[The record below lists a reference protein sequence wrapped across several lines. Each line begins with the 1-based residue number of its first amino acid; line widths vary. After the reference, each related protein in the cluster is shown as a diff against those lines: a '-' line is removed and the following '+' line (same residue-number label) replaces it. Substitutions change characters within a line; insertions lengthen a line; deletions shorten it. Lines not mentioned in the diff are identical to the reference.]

1 MKKFYIETYGCQMNV
16 SDSEVVASILK
27 NSDYIHTDKA
37 EEADVILVNTC
48 SIRENAEQRV
58 HGRLNVFRL
67 LKKKSPHIVVGVLGC
82 MAERLKEELLENEK
96 VVDIVV
102 GPDSYRDLPKLL
114 ENAETGQKAVN
125 VYLSQEETYADISPV
140 RYDSNGVSAFV
151 SIMRGCQNMCSYCI
165 VPYVRGVERSRKPK
179 TIIDEVSDLISK
191 GYKEVTLIGQNV
203 DSYIFS
209 DESGAET
216 SFSDLLELVAIT
228 FQKIRIRFSTNH
240 PKDLSD
246 SVLEVMANHDNIC
259 KSIHLPVQSG
269 STNTLTR
276 MNRGYSRDW
285 YLDRINAIKRIVPD
299 CAVST
304 DIMVGFCGETDADHK
319 ETLSLMEVICY
330 DFAFM
335 FKYSERP
342 GTYASKNMK
351 DDVPEEIKVR
361 RLNDIIEL
369 QRKLSKDSKQIDV
382 GKKYEVLIEGF
393 SKKSKEELV
402 GRNSQNKVI
411 VFPSKTHKPGDFVMV
426 EVIKCTS
433 GTLIGKII

>member
-16 SDSEVVASILK
+16 SDSEIVASILK
-27 NSDYIHTDKA
+27 SSDYIHTENA

-82 MAERLKEELLENEK
+82 MAERLKEDLLENEK

-165 VPYVRGVERSRKPK
+165 VPYVRGVERSRKPD
-179 TIIDEVSDLISK
+179 TIINEVGDLIKK

-203 DSYIFS
+203 DSFNYS
-209 DESGAET
+209 DESDVDT
-216 SFSDLLELVAIT
+216 SFSNLLEIVAVT
-228 FQKIRIRFSTNH
+228 YPKIRIRFSTNH

-246 SVLEVMANHDNIC
+246 SVLEVMAKYDNIC

-285 YLDRINAIKRIVPD
+285 YLDRINSIKRIVLD
-299 CAVST
+299 CAIST
-304 DIMVGFCGETDADHK
+304 DIMVGFCGETEEDHK
-319 ETLSLMEVICY
+319 ETLSLMELICY

-361 RLNDIIEL
+361 RLNDVIEL

-411 VFPSKTHKPGDFVMV
+411 VFPSKTNQPGEFVMV

-433 GTLIGKII
+433 GTLIGKLI

>member
-16 SDSEVVASILK
+16 SDSEVVVSILK
-27 NSDYIHTDKA
+27 NAEFTHTENVD
-37 EEADVILVNTC
+37 EADVILVNTC

-58 HGRLNVFRL
+58 HGRLNVFKQ
-67 LKKKSPHIVVGVLGC
+67 LKKKSPHIIVGVLGC

-102 GPDSYRDLPKLL
+102 GPDSYRLLPELL
-114 ENAETGQKAVN
+114 ENANTGQKAVN

-165 VPYVRGVERSRKPK
+165 VPYVRGIERSRNYE
-179 TIIDEVSDLISK
+179 TIIKEINELITN

-203 DSYIFS
+203 DSYNYSNEFGKI
-209 DESGAET
+209 T
-216 SFSDLLELVAIT
+216 SFSELLELSAKS
-228 FQKIRIRFSTNH
+228 FPQIRIRFSTNH

-246 SVLEVMANHDNIC
+246 DVLEVMSKYQNIC

-285 YLDRINAIKRIVPD
+285 YLDRINAIKRIVPG
-299 CAVST
+299 CAIST
-304 DIMVGFCGETDADHK
+304 DIMVGFSGETEEDHK
-319 ETLSLMEVICY
+319 ETLSLLEVICY

-361 RLNDIIEL
+361 RLNDVIEL
-369 QRKLSKDSKQIDV
+369 QRKLSKESKQIDI
-382 GKKYEVLIEGF
+382 GKKYEVLVEGF
-393 SKKSKEELV
+393 SKKSKDEMV

-411 VFPSKTHKPGDFVMV
+411 VFPTKQHKPGDLALI
-426 EVIKCTS
+426 EVVRCTS
-433 GTLIGKII
+433 GTLIGKLI

>member
-1 MKKFYIETYGCQMNV
+1 MNV
-16 SDSEVVASILK
+16 SDSEVVVSILK
-27 NSDYIHTDKA
+27 SSAYIHTEKV

-58 HGRLNVFRL
+58 HGRLNVFKQ
-67 LKKKSPHIVVGVLGC
+67 LKKKSPHIIVGVLGC

-96 VVDIVV
+96 VVNLVV
-102 GPDSYRDLPKLL
+102 GPDSYRDLPHLL
-114 ENAETGQKAVN
+114 ENANTGQKAVN

-165 VPYVRGVERSRKPK
+165 VPYVRGVERSRNYE
-179 TIIDEVSDLISK
+179 TIITEIKELIAND
-191 GYKEVTLIGQNV
+191 YKEVTLIGQNV
-203 DSYIFS
+203 DSYNYS
-209 DESGAET
+209 NESGKNT
-216 SFSDLLELVAIT
+216 SFSELLELSAKT
-228 FQKIRIRFSTNH
+228 FPQIRIRFSTNH

-246 SVLEVMANHDNIC
+246 DVLEVMSKYQNIC

-299 CAVST
+299 CAIST
-304 DIMVGFCGETDADHK
+304 DIMVGFSGETEEDHK

-351 DDVPEEIKVR
+351 DDVTEEIKVR
-361 RLNDIIEL
+361 RLNDVIEL
-369 QRKLSKDSKQIDV
+369 QRKLSKDSKQFDI
-382 GKKYEVLIEGF
+382 GKKYEVLVEGF
-393 SKKSKEELV
+393 SKKSKDEMV

-411 VFPSKTHKPGDFVMV
+411 VFPTKQHKPGDRVLI
-426 EVIKCTS
+426 EVTKCTS
-433 GTLIGKII
+433 GTLIGKLI